1 MDMRLQLALIMI
13 ALALLI
19 PAAASAS
26 LADEQTQ
33 GQNLIAQLQA
43 GTKTCSA
50 LSADDLDHIGE
61 YVMFRAL
68 GSTTLHQAMND
79 RMRAM
84 LDEQGETRMHQ
95 LLGARY
101 AGCSTRTSGIAGG
114 AGMMGGSGM
123 MGGYA
128 GNGGIGAMMTTSDWS
143 WIMGGAWQHMT
154 RQDWQ
159 RREQQLLAPSAG
171 TVMNNGWSAIAIIAV
186 CLGAIMLIALAI
198 LAIIHRPFRRP
209 PTAAPTP

>member
-1 MDMRLQLALIMI
+1 MRSRLALTTI
-13 ALALLI
+13 ALVLLI

-26 LADEQTQ
+26 LAGEQRQ

-43 GTKTCSA
+43 GTTTCSA
-50 LSADDLDHIGE
+50 LSAGDLDHIGE

-68 GSTTLHQAMND
+68 GSTTLHQAMDD

-84 LDEQGETRMHQ
+84 LGEQGDSRMHQ
-95 LLGARY
+95 LFGARY
-101 AGCSTRTSGIAGG
+101 AGCSTRAGGIAGT

-128 GNGGIGAMMTTSDWS
+128 ANGGISAMMSTGDWS
-143 WIMGGAWQHMT
+143 WMMGGAWQHMT

-159 RREQQLLAPSAG
+159 HRQQQLLGPGAG
-171 TVMNNGWSAIAIIAV
+171 TMMNNGSSAITIIAV
-186 CLGAIMLIALAI
+186 CLGAVILVALAI
-198 LAIIHRPFRRP
+198 LAIIRRPFRRP
-209 PTAAPTP
+209 PTAAPTR